1 MIDPSIRKLKQKPF
15 AAGRFAPRMRILP
28 QTDDSQCVFT
38 HRSTILEHFIARQPI
53 FDTKGRVFAYELL
66 FRSGLHNYF
75 DCDDQ
80 DRAAASV
87 IANSNLLF
95 DLTEMT
101 GKTKAFINCTRKVL
115 LDDIFTTLPRQQA
128 VVEILE
134 DIEPDEKLISAC
146 RKLKEKGYVMAL
158 DDFVY
163 HKNYEPL
170 LEIADIIKV
179 DFLLSDVEEQ
189 KRLAQ
194 MMIPRGIKMLAEKV
208 ETHEVYEQ
216 ARSMG
221 YQLFQGYFFAKPV
234 IISRKD
240 IPTNKIQFLRIL
252 KDVHAP
258 EVDFKKLAKT
268 IQSEVSL
275 SYKLLKL
282 INSAAFALRLRVTS
296 ILQALSLLGL
306 REIRSWV
313 SLLSVSSMADDK
325 PVELVVSSLIRA
337 RLCEQLAEPCGMEDQ
352 QADMFLMGLFSLL
365 DVIMSRPIDEI
376 LQEISVQ
383 DDIVAA
389 LTDQPGQ
396 LLTVLQLVIALE
408 QGDWEKVSV
417 LAEQLGLDEKP
428 LAALYLDAVKWA
440 QDIYAI

>member
-1 MIDPSIRKLKQKPF
+1 M
-15 AAGRFAPRMRILP
+15 
-28 QTDDSQCVFT
+28 
-38 HRSTILEHFIARQPI
+38 EHFIARQPI
-53 FDTKGRVFAYELL
+53 FDTKGKVYAYELL

-75 DCDDQ
+75 DSDDQ
-80 DRAAASV
+80 DHAAASV

-95 DLTEMT
+95 DLNQMT
-101 GKTKAFINCTRKVL
+101 GNTKAFINCTRRVL
-115 LDDIFTTLPRQQA
+115 LEEMMTTLPRQQA

-134 DIEPDEKLISAC
+134 DIEPDDKLIAAC
-146 RKLKEKGYVMAL
+146 RKLKEQGYIMAL

-163 HKNYEPL
+163 HKNFEPL
-170 LEIADIIKV
+170 LELADIIKV
-179 DFLLSDVEEQ
+179 DFLLSDVDEQ
-189 KRLAQ
+189 RRLAQ

-216 ARSMG
+216 AKEMG

-252 KDVHAP
+252 KDVHA
-258 EVDFKKLAKT
+258 EDVDFKKLAQT

-282 INSAAFALRLRVTS
+282 INSASFALRHKVTS

-313 SLLSVSSMADDK
+313 SLLSISSMADDK
-325 PVELVVSSLIRA
+325 PAELVVSSLIRA
-337 RLCEQLAEPCGMEDQ
+337 RMCEQLAQSCKMGDRQ
-352 QADMFLMGLFSLL
+352 SDMFLMGLFSLL

-376 LQEISVQ
+376 LKEITVEE
-383 DDIVAA
+383 DIAEADGERRRNENGSRYCHCHGKGRVG
-389 LTDQPGQ
+389 TNFKPGDP
-396 LLTVLQLVIALE
+396 T
-408 QGDWEKVSV
+408 ST
-417 LAEQLGLDEKP
+417 
-428 LAALYLDAVKWA
+428 
-440 QDIYAI
+440 

>member
-1 MIDPSIRKLKQKPF
+1 M
-15 AAGRFAPRMRILP
+15 
-28 QTDDSQCVFT
+28 
-38 HRSTILEHFIARQPI
+38 EHFIARQPI
-53 FDTKGRVFAYELL
+53 FDTKGRVYAYELL

-80 DRAAASV
+80 DHAAASV

-95 DLTEMT
+95 NLSEMT
-101 GKTKAFINCTRKVL
+101 GSTKAFINCTRRVL
-115 LDDIFTTLPRQQA
+115 LEDLMTTLPRQQA
-128 VVEILE
+128 VVEVLE
-134 DIEPDEKLISAC
+134 DIEPDEDLIAAC
-146 RKLKEKGYVMAL
+146 QRLKQQGYTLAL

-163 HKNYEPL
+163 HKNFEPL
-170 LEIADIIKV
+170 LALADIIKV
-179 DFLLSDVEEQ
+179 DFLLSDVDEQ

-216 ARSMG
+216 AKEMG

-240 IPTNKIQFLRIL
+240 IPTNKVQFLRIL
-252 KDVHAP
+252 KDVHAQD
-258 EVDFKKLAKT
+258 VDFKKLALT

-282 INSAAFALRLRVTS
+282 INSAAFALRHKVTS

-313 SLLSVSSMADDK
+313 SLLSISSMADDK
-325 PVELVVSSLIRA
+325 PAELVVSSLIRA
-337 RLCEQLAEPCGMEDQ
+337 RMCEQLAQPCKMGDRQ
-352 QADMFLMGLFSLL
+352 SDMFLMGLFSLL

-376 LQEISVQ
+376 LEEITVEQ
-383 DDIVAA
+383 DIVEALTGTQSELNQVLSLVVATEKGEWAQVSNLAAA
-389 LTDQPGQ
+389 LQ
-396 LLTVLQLVIALE
+396 LE
-408 QGDWEKVSV
+408 EKAISQ
-417 LAEQLGLDEKP
+417 A
-428 LAALYLDAVKWA
+428 YIDAVKWA
-440 QDIYAI
+440 QDIYTL

>member
-1 MIDPSIRKLKQKPF
+1 M
-15 AAGRFAPRMRILP
+15 
-28 QTDDSQCVFT
+28 
-38 HRSTILEHFIARQPI
+38 EHFIARQPI

-101 GKTKAFINCTRKVL
+101 GKTKAFINCTRRVL
-115 LDDIFTTLPRQQA
+115 LEEMMTTLPRQQA

-134 DIEPDEKLISAC
+134 DIEPDEKLIAAC
-146 RKLKEKGYVMAL
+146 RRLKEQGYIMAL

-170 LEIADIIKV
+170 LEMADIIKV

-216 ARSMG
+216 AKEMG

-252 KDVHAP
+252 KDVHAE

-282 INSAAFALRLRVTS
+282 INSAAFALRHKVTS

-313 SLLSVSSMADDK
+313 SLLSISSMADDK
-325 PVELVVSSLIRA
+325 PAELVVTSLIRA
-337 RLCEQLAEPCGMEDQ
+337 RICEDLAEPCKMGDQ
-352 QADMFLMGLFSLL
+352 KSDMFLMGLFSLL

-376 LQEISVQ
+376 LQEITV
-383 DDIVAA
+383 DETIVEA
-389 LTDQPGQ
+389 LTGQ
-396 LLTVLQLVIALE
+396 QGPMLSVLQLVTALE
-408 QGDWEKVSV
+408 KGEWDNVSA
-417 LAEQLGLDEKP
+417 LAKQLGLEDFP
-428 LAALYLDAVKWA
+428 LSTTYLDAVKWA
-440 QDIYAI
+440 QSVYSM

>member
-1 MIDPSIRKLKQKPF
+1 MK
-15 AAGRFAPRMRILP
+15 
-28 QTDDSQCVFT
+28 
-38 HRSTILEHFIARQPI
+38 HFIARQPI
-53 FDTKGRVFAYELL
+53 FDTKGRVYAYELL

-80 DRAAASV
+80 DHAAASV

-95 DLTEMT
+95 NLDEMT
-101 GKTKAFINCTRKVL
+101 GSTKAFINCTRRVL
-115 LDDIFTTLPRQQA
+115 LEDLMTTLPRQQA
-128 VVEILE
+128 VVEVLE
-134 DIEPDEKLISAC
+134 DVEPDDALIAAC
-146 RKLKEKGYVMAL
+146 QRLKQQGYTLAL

-170 LEIADIIKV
+170 LDLTDIIKV
-179 DFLLSDVEEQ
+179 DFLLSDLDEQ

-216 ARSMG
+216 AKEMG

-252 KDVHAP
+252 KDVHAQD
-258 EVDFKKLAKT
+258 VDFKKLALT

-282 INSAAFALRLRVTS
+282 INSAAFALRHKVTS

-313 SLLSVSSMADDK
+313 SLLSISSMADDK
-325 PVELVVSSLIRA
+325 PAELVVSSLIRA
-337 RLCEQLAEPCGMEDQ
+337 RMCEQLAQPCKLGDR

-376 LQEISVQ
+376 LKEITVEE
-383 DDIVAA
+383 DIVAT
-389 LTDQPGQ
+389 LTGAEGQ
-396 LLTVLQLVIALE
+396 LQQVLSLVVATEKGEWEQVSSLAMTLHLE
-408 QGDWEKVSV
+408 EKAVST
-417 LAEQLGLDEKP
+417 A
-428 LAALYLDAVKWA
+428 YMDAVKWA
-440 QDIYAI
+440 QDIYSL